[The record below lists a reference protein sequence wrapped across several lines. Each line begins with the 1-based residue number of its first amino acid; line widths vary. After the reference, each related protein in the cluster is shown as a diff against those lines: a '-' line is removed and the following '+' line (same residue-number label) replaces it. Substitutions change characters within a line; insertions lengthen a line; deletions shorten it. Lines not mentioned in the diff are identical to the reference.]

1 MSNKTSDKNVANV
14 TKSDIDI
21 LKALINVYEAGLP
34 NCDELLD
41 SEVKALK
48 KVLAEREQDK
58 KRIKELEEENYVQKI
73 QIYEKY
79 IPKQVIIDKM
89 ERHKFAYEE
98 LGKILEVK
106 KYESEELKEFDFNLR
121 ITEDRIVQALQEL
134 LEGGNENG

>member
-1 MSNKTSDKNVANV
+1 MTKEQEEAIEIIDKMIKSYIEADDCGLSNNDFKDEIRALQTCLSL
-14 TKSDIDI
+14 
-21 LKALINVYEAGLP
+21 LK
-34 NCDELLD
+34 
-41 SEVKALK
+41 
-48 KVLAEREQDK
+48 EQEEI
-58 KRIKELEEENYVQKI
+58 IKD
-73 QIYEKY
+73 KY